1 MMRRSTVR
9 LLGAAALAAMAGG
22 ALAQDSAEQEVD
34 PDLRCAIWSAAL
46 LDLVGQTDSRV
57 GVTAAFT
64 YFTGRYEGRTG
75 KSLGDVMTSDLV
87 QAEIADMQG
96 LTQLC
101 QPRMAELGDRLDTLG
116 SALSQAR
123 PETAEVGAE

>member
-1 MMRRSTVR
+1 MRRPT
-9 LLGAAALAAMAGG
+9 LKLAAAACLAGMACGAM
-22 ALAQDSAEQEVD
+22 AQDSAEQEVD

-75 KSLGDVMTSDLV
+75 QVLGEVMTPELV
-87 QAEIADMQG
+87 QSQIADMQG

-101 QPRMAELGDRLDTLG
+101 QPRMAELGERLDTLG

-123 PETAEVGAE
+123 PPEGEATPE

>member
-1 MMRRSTVR
+1 MRRSTVR

-64 YFTGRYEGRTG
+64 YFAGRYEGRTG

-87 QAEIADMQG
+87 QAQIADMQG

-123 PETAEVGAE
+123 PKTAEVGAE